1 MTSEVRIIIFFA
13 LAVFISGIRSDI
25 FHHGRR
31 EFSIYSLI
39 SFVGILV
46 IVFSGQTIQLALIG
60 FTFVLL
66 SVALEFKD
74 RSSR

>member
-1 MTSEVRIIIFFA
+1 MTSEVRIIFFA
-13 LAVFISGIRSDI
+13 LAVFISGIRSHI
-25 FHHGRR
+25 FHPGRR